1 MNLSF
6 ENRAALVT
14 GAGSGIGLA
23 TAKAFAESGAAAVLA
38 DWNEKL
44 VRAATDELVAQGHKA
59 LAVVCDVSDDAQVEA
74 MVKKTVATVGK
85 LEPSNGYQSSGCMGV
100 DEIRTT
106 TDAQTRKWNHRQLLF
121 AWRTCGR
128 RRAWDLPRRQAR
140 STWVHQE
147 RGSRICGTRH
157 SHQCRMSGPHLDTD
171 GRPDGRGGSRRSP
184 QGNGEEHT
192 YGTRWPTGRDRG
204 RCSVALQ

>member
-74 MVKKTVATVGK
+74 MVKKTVATFGK
-85 LEPSNGYQSSGCMGV
+85 LDAAFNNAGVQNVLAETADTTREDYDRVMGINLQGVWSCMKFELQQCANKEVELSSIVPRLGDLWEVPSAGS
-100 DEIRTT
+100 TT
-106 TDAQTRKWNHRQLLF
+106 
-121 AWRTCGR
+121 
-128 RRAWDLPRRQAR
+128 PP
-140 STWVHQE
+140 STE
-147 RGSRICGTRH
+147 
-157 SHQCRMSGPHLDTD
+157 
-171 GRPDGRGGSRRSP
+171 
-184 QGNGEEHT
+184 
-192 YGTRWPTGRDRG
+192 
-204 RCSVALQ
+204 

>member
-74 MVKKTVATVGK
+74 MVKKTVAIS
-85 LEPSNGYQSSGCMGV
+85 E
-100 DEIRTT
+100 
-106 TDAQTRKWNHRQLLF
+106 KWMQ
-121 AWRTCGR
+121 
-128 RRAWDLPRRQAR
+128 R
-140 STWVHQE
+140 STTQAFKTSSL
-147 RGSRICGTRH
+147 RLPI
-157 SHQCRMSGPHLDTD
+157 
-171 GRPDGRGGSRRSP
+171 RPGKIMT
-184 QGNGEEHT
+184 E
-192 YGTRWPTGRDRG
+192 
-204 RCSVALQ
+204 